1 MNAVKLFANANAP
14 RLGAYILIIVIFN
27 GYNALII
34 IIHDFFTF
42 QSGNIQ
48 DFRTANSTFGELD
61 YSIFAAK
68 YRYCVSKNFVTNN
81 NLPNNMK
88 NELLIYTL
96 EVLTGFFAIMNPFA
110 NLPIFLGLVKGKS
123 QKTARQIAWKS
134 TSMAFIIITLF
145 VIFGKM
151 IFDIFHLTIPAFKIT
166 GGLLIFH
173 VGYEMLQSK
182 APSSHSQKSMPEDFG
197 VAISPLGIPILAG
210 PGTIIT
216 AMNTLQVWI
225 ICISSSSYSL
235 LV

>member
-1 MNAVKLFANANAP
+1 
-14 RLGAYILIIVIFN
+14 
-27 GYNALII
+27 
-34 IIHDFFTF
+34 
-42 QSGNIQ
+42 
-48 DFRTANSTFGELD
+48 
-61 YSIFAAK
+61 
-68 YRYCVSKNFVTNN
+68 
-81 NLPNNMK
+81 MK

-123 QKTARQIAWKS
+123 RKTARKIAWKS

-145 VIFGKM
+145 VIFGKV
-151 IFDIFHLTIPAFKIT
+151 IFDIFHLTIPAFKMT

-216 AMNTLQVWI
+216 AMNYTAGVDYLHILIILFAFGLITLLTYFIFKAGEKVVEILGKNI
-225 ICISSSSYSL
+225 IEVIGKIMGL
-235 LV
+235 LLAIMGMDMLIGGIKMGFGLN

>member
-1 MNAVKLFANANAP
+1 M
-14 RLGAYILIIVIFN
+14 
-27 GYNALII
+27 
-34 IIHDFFTF
+34 
-42 QSGNIQ
+42 
-48 DFRTANSTFGELD
+48 
-61 YSIFAAK
+61 
-68 YRYCVSKNFVTNN
+68 
-81 NLPNNMK
+81 
-88 NELLIYTL
+88 TL

-134 TSMAFIIITLF
+134 TAMAFIIITIF

-151 IFDIFHLTIPAFKIT
+151 IFDIFHLTIPAFKMT

-197 VAISPLGIPILAG
+197 VAISPLGIPILVG

-216 AMNTLQVWI
+216 EMNYTAGVDYLHILIILFAFGLITLLTYFIFKAGEKVVEILGKNI
-225 ICISSSSYSL
+225 IEVIGKIMGL
-235 LV
+235 LLAIMGMDMLIEGIRMGFGLN